1 MNTPPSPQK
10 ASTRQTP
17 QQATLLLCRRLLD
30 MGAWRVGRVLAL
42 NTLAGLAEGVG
53 VLAMVPVLTLM
64 GIGESGA
71 PLDSGRLLIALVG
84 YVGLVAA
91 AALVIRAR
99 GVALHALTF
108 DVLDRLRGDL
118 HAAVLAMEWS
128 RFRTLRSAELQQ
140 TLTGEATRVAVAVT
154 VLGGLAGAVFSLP
167 FVLGASLLLSWPLT
181 LAALAVAGLVI
192 LGTRHLGGAAFRLG
206 RELGSA
212 NRSVAADLADDLAG
226 MRVIKSFGAEAI
238 RQNGI
243 AARFAAVR
251 ENQFAQ
257 GCAQANERVALQ
269 IVAAAAAAGA
279 LYLAM
284 VVLQVPLADT
294 LVLVLAY
301 GRLLQT
307 ALRVLSGWRQLSGAV
322 AALVSYDETL
332 AACRAAAEPAAAPGT
347 IAPELRRAIQLCG
360 VSVAYGQGE
369 TARAGLNGVNATL
382 SAGRIT
388 AVIGQSGA
396 GKSTLA
402 DLIAGL
408 TTPDRGE
415 IRIDDVVLTAD
426 LRKAWRR
433 RVAVVPQDPF
443 LFHDTIAANL
453 RLASPDASES
463 ELWAALDT
471 AAADFVRHLPAG
483 LNTVVGDRGAQLSG
497 GERQRIVLARAL
509 LRHPTLLVLDEAT
522 ASLDS
527 ETETAVAHALA
538 RLHGVCTMVVVA
550 HRPSTVRAADEVI
563 LLEDGELAA
572 AGAWDH
578 VRAITGARLSTLGF

>member
-10 ASTRQTP
+10 TLTRQTP
-17 QQATLLLCRRLLD
+17 QQATRLLCRRLLD

-53 VLAMVPVLTLM
+53 VLALVPVLTLM

-99 GVALHALTF
+99 VVALHALTF

-181 LAALAVAGLVI
+181 LAALAVAGLVV
-192 LGTRHLGGAAFRLG
+192 LGTRHLGVAAFRLG

-226 MRVIKSFGAEAI
+226 MRVIKSFGAEAT
-238 RQNGI
+238 RQNAI

-257 GCAQANERVALQ
+257 GRAQANERVALQ

-307 ALRVLSGWRQLSGAV
+307 ALRVLSSWRQLSGAV

-332 AACRAAAEPAAAPGT
+332 AACRAAAEPAAAPET
-347 IAPELRRAIQLCG
+347 IAPELRRAIRLCG

-369 TARAGLNGVNATL
+369 AARAGLNGVNATL

-388 AVIGQSGA
+388 AVIGPSGA

-402 DLIAGL
+402 DLVAGL
-408 TTPDRGE
+408 TTPDCGE
-415 IRIDDVVLTAD
+415 IQIDDVVLTAD
-426 LRKAWRR
+426 LRKTWRR

-453 RLASPDASES
+453 RLASPEAAES

-527 ETETAVAHALA
+527 ETEMAVAHALA
-538 RLHGVCTMVVVA
+538 RLRGACTMVVVA

-563 LLEDGELAA
+563 LLEDGALVAS
-572 AGAWDH
+572 GAWDD
-578 VRAITGARLSTLGF
+578 VRATAGARLSALGF